1 MKNMCGIAL
10 CVFFTVHISF
20 GMEDNMGQYYQDFDE
35 CNKAVQ
41 KIYTESKALPN
52 LVDRLDIAKMVLDFY
67 EAQKQRS
74 AYNDQQFFYE
84 QQCSLQEKLL
94 KIQNKEVKKCNSLK
108 NHGYFV
114 ENDLDNQDDFDI
126 AQNGSFKDQL
136 DDIKGKINNI
146 LNSNQELF
154 IIIEQLDKNIP
165 VANNQF
171 NIDILKNIK
180 LVPQQKKGTLQ
191 DKISYA
197 TELLIAVDNSLIDLK
212 QKGIDDAMFVMLNKE
227 LCKFAN
233 KINECTF
240 NAQIDQ
246 SIKLKSIDILKAEIQ
261 EKVLFRQLCT
271 NAQQTKKCN
280 FVYSWENFCSWKNQ
294 EERMNPESNL
304 HSIENHINKYIEHKI
319 DNLNVAKDKLFNY
332 FRNFTIHNDTVFN
345 TELSNEINVT
355 KTYNQFTDY
364 VNLILNCHYNTLAL
378 LSENEQ
384 DYCIEQLLQNAG
396 FLFVRDID
404 FLNDI
409 AILPFDELLFLGSI
423 FYDHQHKDKG
433 ILPTGYVIDY
443 IKNPNQE
450 RKKPDECIQ
459 MHLYNYRTLKKELFP
474 TYSHIVPN
482 QSLVLHAL
490 ARIYLQYSACI
501 AGQDFDY
508 IKKIITE
515 STPENQGPLLG
526 SVYGFCRFIN
536 QYIYDKDNGL
546 LSQSKGRLEPFFET
560 WHECFK
566 GTLDQN
572 KFNFENHSYEAIE
585 HLVRKNPLFN
595 THFGPL
601 LHTPN
606 HNKPAQS
613 KHEMFKEHNQD
624 NDDGLNNKPFGG
636 FLDWKDDWQQPSA
649 YNKPLLEYIVT
660 IAGMNDRVTK
670 NRKISLDRFTKEARK
685 LYEQKVFDDQQN
697 AEKIKYYTDLIN
709 EAERKQDSIKD
720 NDEVSFL
727 AKCFK
732 KKTEKEFEQY
742 KKNNPQT
749 DLSNIIYVYSILM
762 HGKYTTSIACPSIFK
777 KDTSLKEFAKKY
789 KSTLQDL
796 QKLQGF
802 DSTNKSNTQQHVLEL
817 MFINWWN
824 DLYKP
829 IPGQTF
835 QEYLALKPD
844 LLNKAEEE
852 NSFKRRLGHECSIEY
867 LLFSYINLAQKTINE
882 LEKNGSIKFDKKLYN
897 GSEEENNNP
906 KDNYVFYAVR
916 HQRNGDYDIATYFK
930 QKIFNA

>member
-10 CVFFTVHISF
+10 YVFFTVHIAF

-41 KIYTESKALPN
+41 TIYIESKALPN
-52 LVDRLDIAKMVLDFY
+52 ITDRLTIGKMVLDFY
-67 EAQKQRS
+67 QDQKQRS
-74 AYNDQQFFYE
+74 AYNDQQFFYK
-84 QQCSLQEKLL
+84 QQRSLQERLVEIK
-94 KIQNKEVKKCNSLK
+94 NKQAVKNNSLK
-108 NHGYFV
+108 NNNYFV
-114 ENDLDNQDDFDI
+114 EDDLDSQDDFDI
-126 AQNGSFKDQL
+126 AQNRSFEDQL
-136 DDIKGKINNI
+136 DDIKFKINNI
-146 LNSNQELF
+146 LKSNQQLST
-154 IIIEQLDKNIP
+154 IIEQLDKNIL

-171 NIDILKNIK
+171 NIDILKNTK
-180 LVPQQKKGTLQ
+180 LVPQQKNGTLH
-191 DKISYA
+191 DKIVYA

-261 EKVLFRQLCT
+261 EKVLFRQLCI
-271 NAQQTKKCN
+271 NAKQTKKCN

-304 HSIENHINKYIEHKI
+304 HSIENHINKYIEHTI

-378 LSENEQ
+378 LAENEQ
-384 DYCIEQLLQNAG
+384 YYFIDQLLKNAG
-396 FLFVRDID
+396 FLFVRDIN
-404 FLNDI
+404 FVNDI
-409 AILPFDELLFLGSI
+409 ATLPFDELLFLGSI
-423 FYDHQHKDKG
+423 FYDYQKKPGD
-433 ILPTGYVIDY
+433 IIPTGYVIDC

-450 RKKPDECIQ
+450 GKTPNECIQ

-474 TYSHIVPN
+474 TYSHILPN

-490 ARIYLQYSACI
+490 ARIYFQDSVRI
-501 AGQDFDY
+501 AKQDFDY

-536 QYIYDKDNGL
+536 QYTYDKDNGL
-546 LSQSKGRLEPFFET
+546 LSESKGRLEPYFAT
-560 WHECFK
+560 WHEHFND
-566 GTLDQN
+566 TLDQN
-572 KFNFENHSYEAIE
+572 KFNFENHSYQAIV
-585 HLVRKNPLFN
+585 HLVRTNPLFN
-595 THFGPL
+595 THFGTL
-601 LHTPN
+601 LHTPT

-613 KHEMFKEHNQD
+613 KKEEDDDVLKNPTYGGGLCWSTNNFSD
-624 NDDGLNNKPFGG
+624 NNR
-636 FLDWKDDWQQPSA
+636 QQSIE

-660 IAGMNDRVTK
+660 IAGMQTRVTK
-670 NRKISLDRFTKEARK
+670 NRNISNDSLLAEARE
-685 LYEQKVFDDQQN
+685 LYDKKILDNQKN

-709 EAERKQDSIKD
+709 EAKNNLSSE
-720 NDEVSFL
+720 NDIRTFL
-727 AKCFK
+727 AKRLK
-732 KKTEKEFEQY
+732 KETEKEFEQY
-742 KKNNPQT
+742 KKNNPQI
-749 DLSNIIYVYSILM
+749 DISDIIYVYSILM
-762 HGKYTTSIACPSIFK
+762 HGKYITSIACPSIFN

-789 KSTLQDL
+789 KSTLQEL

-817 MFINWWN
+817 MFINWWKP
-824 DLYKP
+824 LYKP
-829 IPGQTF
+829 ADNETF
-835 QEYLALKPD
+835 DDYLAKKENLLKKGKEINHSKYLVGRECNPVFLIKECFKTIKKGLEQMD
-844 LLNKAEEE
+844 EYYMWPSK
-852 NSFKRRLGHECSIEY
+852 SFVNTGNNVY
-867 LLFSYINLAQKTINE
+867 DNYINHIYKAPKNLQDHIIN
-882 LEKNGSIKFDKKLYN
+882 NIIQGY
-897 GSEEENNNP
+897 
-906 KDNYVFYAVR
+906 
-916 HQRNGDYDIATYFK
+916 
-930 QKIFNA
+930 